1 MTSYYVKGGHRL
13 KGEVT
18 VSGSKNAALGVI
30 SASVLLDGPC
40 VIENVP
46 MISDIVSL
54 VEIIRDLGAEIE
66 FKNGTL
72 RIDPTTINTHIV
84 TNTRAREIRA
94 SYYLWGAILGRFGKV
109 QCFLP
114 GGCNFGTRPFD
125 LHIKG
130 FNALGAKHSISYGK
144 INFTVERCLTGNK
157 IYMDKVS
164 VGATMNLMI
173 AATKAFGR
181 TVIENAAREPHI
193 VDTANFLNA
202 MGAQIRGAGTD
213 VIRVEGVSCLL
224 ANATYSII
232 PDQIE
237 AGTFMIAAA
246 ITQGNVIVKNLI
258 PKHMEPLTSKFKEM
272 GIAVIS
278 GDDYCHIIADSEKKF
293 HATSFMTLPYPGF
306 PTDLQP
312 QTVVLLTQA
321 VGISR
326 MFENVW
332 DNRFQYVDY
341 LQQMGAHIQIADRM
355 ALIEGPCQL
364 TSSVVEAHDL
374 RAGAAMVLAALI
386 AKGETEIFKVSSIER
401 GYENFVEKLQGLGAD
416 ISIRNESEEAYF
428 SQAGD

>member
-1 MTSYYVKGGHRL
+1 MTSYYVKGGNRL

-54 VEIIRDLGAEIE
+54 VEIIRDLGADVELTD
-66 FKNGTL
+66 GTL
-72 RIDPTTINTHIV
+72 RIDPTKINTHIV

-114 GGCNFGTRPFD
+114 GGCNFGMRPFD

-130 FNALGAKHSISYGK
+130 FEALGAKHSISYGK

-213 VIRVEGVSCLL
+213 VIRIDGVACLP
-224 ANATYSII
+224 AEATYSII

-272 GIAVIS
+272 GIAVIA
-278 GDDYCHIIADSEKKF
+278 GDDYCHIIADTEQQF
-293 HATSFMTLPYPGF
+293 RATSFMTLPYPGF

-332 DNRFQYVDY
+332 DNRFQYVAY

-355 ALIEGPCQL
+355 ALIEGPCPL
-364 TSSVVEAHDL
+364 TSAVVEAHDL
-374 RAGAAMVLAALI
+374 RAGAAMVLAGLI
-386 AKGETEIFKVSSIER
+386 AQGETEIFKVSSIER

-416 ISIRNESEEAYF
+416 IAIRNESEEAYY